1 MLEKKLLTFDDFKEN
16 IDRKYEMNKEVAF
29 DYIQDLEMQMKR

>member
-16 IDRKYEMNKEVAF
+16 IDKKYEMNKEVAF

>member
-1 MLEKKLLTFDDFKEN
+1 MLEKKLVTFDDYKESV
-16 IDRKYEMNKEVAF
+16 DKKYEMNKEVAF